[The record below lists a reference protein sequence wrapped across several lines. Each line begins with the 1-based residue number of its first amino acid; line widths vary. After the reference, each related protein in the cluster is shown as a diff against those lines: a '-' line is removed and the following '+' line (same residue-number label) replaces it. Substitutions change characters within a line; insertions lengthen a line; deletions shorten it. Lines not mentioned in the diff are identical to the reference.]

1 MVIVQQNKKN
11 IYSDGTDIEREMLR
25 IANEYPE
32 DLSQDYIADNSN
44 YTINNTFSSVRQNIL
59 NWYPFSEHASILE
72 VGAGM
77 GAITGMLCDHAEY
90 VTAIEMSQ
98 TRAEVIKARYRDRK
112 NLHVI
117 SENINTWETDQ
128 KFDYV
133 IFIGVLEYAGVFS
146 DNNKPYDEFLLS
158 AKRLLKRNGKII
170 FAIENRFGL
179 KYWLGA
185 SEDHLQKPFVGIE
198 GYVGLK
204 ATPRTF
210 SRGELEEILKRTGF
224 KNYRFY
230 SVLPDYKFPEL
241 IYADE
246 YAPDYMNLKKVSFT
260 YSKNSRLIADEK
272 ELYKDVIAS
281 GVFPFFANSFLVEAS
296 PEELDSRYVVHVSA
310 KGEVYPKFRVSTV
323 LDNEDHVFKIP
334 MHKEGGVH
342 INEIVENSNALIKRG
357 IKMLPFRIEN
367 GNIVTDRYHGTM
379 AQGVFK
385 KALEDG
391 DKGICIRL
399 IDSLKDNLFKSSDYT
414 DYNSSNIIDKN
425 RLWEEKVDYG
435 IILQKAYVDMT
446 FYNAFWENEEL
457 IFFDQEWCFDYV
469 PLTFCLYYAIKSAYQ
484 KANVLTEITLQELL
498 EYAGVKQSEKEVYD
512 KLEEFI
518 WSKVLYRQTDFYG
531 EDGYCNRYSEA
542 MTLRE
547 QDNIQQEQINI
558 QQEQINIQQ
567 EQINIQQ
574 DQIEKITE
582 SREEYA
588 QRFLKLERDYEQDRS
603 SRAYRMM
610 MKIRKISHSFLPA
623 GSRRRFL
630 VKMLLKGIRHPKLM
644 FHMITPRRIYNFF
657 AISKKEGME
666 KVYDR
671 YQLVEKYEISA
682 LYPSRGVSLKVD
694 EVKDTINKTVE
705 DYAKLSFKK
714 YEQPEVS
721 IVIPVYNQFGY
732 TYNCL
737 RSILKNSG
745 GVHYEIIIADDC
757 STDLTKNIEEIVE
770 GITIIRN
777 EQNMRFLLSCNNAAK
792 YASGRYILFLNNDTQ
807 VLENWL
813 QPLLDLAEADER
825 IGMVGSKLIYPDGR
839 LQEAGGIIWWDGHA
853 WNYGNGENPEQPEFN
868 YVKEV
873 DYISGASIMI
883 RTDLWKEIGGFDERF
898 APAYCEDSDL
908 AFEVR
913 KHGYKVV
920 YQPKSEVV
928 HFEGLSNGKNLNT
941 GLKHYQ
947 VVNSQKLAEK
957 WTEVFK
963 GQSLSESDLFHARER
978 SQNKKCILVID
989 HYVPMYDRD
998 AGSRTIWQYIN
1009 MFIEKGYNVKFIGDN
1024 FYPQEPYTTELQQV
1038 GVEVLY
1044 GSWYKNNYEQWII
1057 DNKESIDF
1065 AFLNR
1070 PHITERYIDFIRE
1083 KTNIKCIYY
1092 GCDLHCMRVRREYE
1106 LYHEKK
1112 YLTEAKDWEKREFA
1126 IMRKMDMNYYPSSVE
1141 VEYIHEVD
1149 ETIPVKTFNIYV
1161 YEKFRENIS
1170 LDFAKRE
1177 GIVFVGGFGHPPN
1190 EDAVLWFAEKI
1201 FPLIREQLSISFY
1214 VVGANPTKKVKKLD
1228 GKDGIVIKGFVTDS
1242 ELEELYNTCR
1252 MAVIPLRYGAG
1263 VKGKVIEALYYGIPM
1278 ITTSIGIEG
1287 ITGAEKFVEISDE
1300 EEGFAD
1306 KVVSL
1311 YNDTKRLVDAVQTYQ
1326 DYVKAHCSVEA
1337 VWNHIKDDFTR

>member
-32 DLSQDYIADNSN
+32 DLSQDYIANNSN

-98 TRAEVIKARYRDRK
+98 ARAEVIKARYRDRK

-342 INEIVENSNALIKRG
+342 INEIVENSNALVKRG

-379 AQGVFK
+379 AQRVFQ

-391 DKGICIRL
+391 DKGTCIRL

-567 EQINIQQ
+567 

-603 SRAYRMM
+603 SRAYQMA
-610 MKIRKISHSFLPA
+610 MKFREISHSILPVD
-623 GSRRRFL
+623 SRRRFL
-630 VKMLLKGIRHPKLM
+630 VKMLLKGIRHPRWM

-657 AISKKEGME
+657 VISKKEGME
-666 KVYDR
+666 KVYER
-671 YQLVEKYEISA
+671 YRLVEKHENSGLYSSESA
-682 LYPSRGVSLKVD
+682 QPEVLKVID
-694 EVKDTINKTVE
+694 ATNKTVE
-705 DYAKLSFKK
+705 DYTKISFEK
-714 YEQPEVS
+714 YEHPDIS

-777 EQNMRFLLSCNNAAK
+777 EQNMRFLLSCNNATK

-813 QPLLDLAEADER
+813 QPLLDLAEADKR

-839 LQEAGGIIWWDGHA
+839 LQEAGGIIWRDGHA
-853 WNYGNGENPEQPEFN
+853 WNYGNGQNPAQPEFN

-898 APAYCEDSDL
+898 APAYCEDSDM

-928 HFEGLSNGKNLNT
+928 HFEGTSNGTDITVGQKR
-941 GLKHYQ
+941 YQ
-947 VVNSQKLAEK
+947 VENQKKLYIKWKEVLGGQHHENIKNVFLARDRGK
-957 WTEVFK
+957 DRK
-963 GQSLSESDLFHARER
+963 HILF
-978 SQNKKCILVID
+978 ID
-989 HYVPMYDRD
+989 HYVPQYDKD
-998 AGSRTIWQYIN
+998 AGSKTTFMYLK
-1009 MFIEKGYNVKFIGDN
+1009 MLTAKGFHITFLGDN
-1024 FYPQEPYTTELQQV
+1024 FYQDEPYTTELQQM
-1038 GVEVLY
+1038 GIFVLY
-1044 GSWYKNNYEQWII
+1044 GPGYAKYYKNWLVENIDYFDII
-1057 DNKESIDF
+1057 Y
-1065 AFLNR
+1065 LNR
-1070 PHITERYIDFIRE
+1070 PHITIKYIDFIKERA
-1083 KTNIKCIYY
+1083 KGKIIYY
-1092 GCDLHCMRVRREYE
+1092 GHDLHFLRNRREYE
-1106 LYHEKK
+1106 VTGNAKKLKEADHWKEQELY
-1112 YLTEAKDWEKREFA
+1112 
-1126 IMRKMDMNYYPSSVE
+1126 IMHKTDMNYYPSIVE
-1141 VEYIHEVD
+1141 CNAIHEID
-1149 ETIPVKTFNIYV
+1149 PLIPVRAITAYG
-1161 YEKFRENIS
+1161 YERFPEVNYHMEQ
-1170 LDFAKRE
+1170 RE
-1177 GIVFVGGFGHPPN
+1177 GILFVGGFGHDPN
-1190 EDAVLWFAEKI
+1190 LDAVMWFLDKI
-1201 FPLIREQLSISFY
+1201 YPEVYKRTNASFIIVGSKAPIALTKLKTKGVVVRGY
-1214 VVGANPTKKVKKLD
+1214 V
-1228 GKDGIVIKGFVTDS
+1228 S
-1242 ELEELYNTCR
+1242 EEELEKLYNGVR
-1252 MAVIPLRYGAG
+1252 LVVVPLRYGAG
-1263 VKGKVIEALYYGIPM
+1263 IKGKVVEAMYYGTPLV
-1278 ITTSIGIEG
+1278 TTSIGAEG
-1287 ITGAEKFVEISDE
+1287 IKGLENVAIVKDQE
-1300 EEGFAD
+1300 EELIEAICDVYMDLQKLEKMSEKSQLFAKQNYGID
-1306 KVVSL
+1306 
-1311 YNDTKRLVDAVQTYQ
+1311 
-1326 DYVKAHCSVEA
+1326 A
-1337 VWNHIKDDFTR
+1337 VWNIIKEDFS